1 MKFILI
7 GLFAIIG
14 MASAMPSKGFQ
25 LDEATKIDMS
35 SLLNSNLLSTLT
47 HLSAGT
53 DLATIMN
60 ILNLINS
67 VHQLQGDI
75 QSIPNLINYIV
86 DQVGQASSDLVTAI
100 VNAMFGKRDLNSL
113 LNSNLLSTLTHLSA
127 GTDLATIMNILNL
140 INSVHQLQGDI
151 QSIPNLIN
159 YIVDQV
165 GQASSDLVTAIVN
178 AMFGRK

>member
-100 VNAMFGKRDLNSL
+100 VNAMFG
-113 LNSNLLSTLTHLSA
+113 
-127 GTDLATIMNILNL
+127 
-140 INSVHQLQGDI
+140 
-151 QSIPNLIN
+151 
-159 YIVDQV
+159 
-165 GQASSDLVTAIVN
+165 
-178 AMFGRK
+178 RK